1 MQTNQGNKELKGLGG
16 WLILVGIG
24 VLVAPFKTGAVLINT
39 FLPIFSH
46 GMWAILTDP
55 TSNAYHPLWGPYIL
69 SEVITNIGLLA
80 ASSYMILL
88 FFKKSKSFPKWFM
101 TISVLSLLIIIV
113 DTFAVKLILPGKPVV
128 NLAFIENTTTAFVTC
143 LIWVPYMLVSKR
155 VKSTFVQE
163 FDFRYLHAPAS
174 KLQKFSIGLIIVS
187 LFVMIYLWAAGY
199 GISAFSRINYE
210 QVSSLETLF
219 LSVILES
226 LPFLLIGA
234 FVSAVIE
241 VFISEETIA
250 GFLPKRT
257 LPGLIA
263 AAFMGMIFPICE
275 CGIVMVASRLIRK
288 GVPLHIAITFMLA
301 APVINP
307 VALVSTIMAFPTG
320 SMAVYRIV
328 GTFIVSVFAGLI
340 TYLHFGS
347 QNILREDT
355 CDNHSHRDCSDHPDN
370 YHSES
375 LSAKLNDVLLHTCN
389 EFFTMGMYFIIGAFL
404 ASLVQVVIPRSAIA
418 SVGHGKVLSIP
429 VMMLFGFGLSI
440 CSSAD
445 AFVARAMSSSFS
457 TGSIVAFL
465 VYGAMIDL
473 KNTLMMSSQFKASFV
488 SLLILIVT
496 LLTFSYALISVNLLG
511 V

>member
-1 MQTNQGNKELKGLGG
+1 MQLNQENKEFSGLGG

-24 VLVAPFKTGAVLINT
+24 VLVAPFKTGAILINS

-69 SEVITNIGLLA
+69 SEVITNIGLFV

-88 FFKKSKSFPKWFM
+88 FFKKSKRFPKWFM
-101 TISVLSLLIIIV
+101 AISVLSLLIIIA
-113 DTFAVKLILPGKPVV
+113 DTFAIKLILPGKPVV
-128 NLAFIENTTTAFVTC
+128 NLAFMRNISTALLTC
-143 LIWVPYMLVSKR
+143 LIWVPYMFISKR
-155 VKSTFVQE
+155 VKGTFVQE
-163 FDFRYLHAPAS
+163 LDFRYLHAPAS
-174 KLQKFSIGLIIVS
+174 RLQKFSIGLIIVS
-187 LFVMIYLWAAGY
+187 FFVMIYLWAAGY
-199 GISAFSRINYE
+199 GIPAFSRINYAL
-210 QVSSLETLF
+210 VSSLETLF

-250 GFLPKRT
+250 RFLPKRT

-307 VALVSTIMAFPTG
+307 VALISTIIAFPTG
-320 SMAVYRIV
+320 SMAVYRMV
-328 GTFIVSVFAGLI
+328 GTFIVAVFAGLMVN
-340 TYLHFGS
+340 LHFGT

-355 CDNHSHRDCSDHPDN
+355 CDNHNHYDCCDHHDN
-370 YHSES
+370 HNAKS
-375 LSAKLNDVLLHTCN
+375 LPAKLNDVLLHTSN
-389 EFFTMGMYFIIGAFL
+389 EFFNMGMYFIIGAFL

-473 KNTLMMSSQFKASFV
+473 KNTMMMSSQFKASFV

>member
-1 MQTNQGNKELKGLGG
+1 
-16 WLILVGIG
+16 
-24 VLVAPFKTGAVLINT
+24 
-39 FLPIFSH
+39 
-46 GMWAILTDP
+46 
-55 TSNAYHPLWGPYIL
+55 
-69 SEVITNIGLLA
+69 
-80 ASSYMILL
+80 
-88 FFKKSKSFPKWFM
+88 
-101 TISVLSLLIIIV
+101 
-113 DTFAVKLILPGKPVV
+113 
-128 NLAFIENTTTAFVTC
+128 
-143 LIWVPYMLVSKR
+143 
-155 VKSTFVQE
+155 
-163 FDFRYLHAPAS
+163 
-174 KLQKFSIGLIIVS
+174 
-187 LFVMIYLWAAGY
+187 
-199 GISAFSRINYE
+199 
-210 QVSSLETLF
+210 VSSLETLF

-250 GFLPKRT
+250 ALLPKRT

-288 GVPLHIAITFMLA
+288 GVPLHITITFMLA

-328 GTFIVSVFAGLI
+328 GTFIVAVFAGLI
-340 TYLHFGS
+340 TNLHFGN
-347 QNILREDT
+347 QNILREDI
-355 CDNHSHRDCSDHPDN
+355 CDNHNYGDCCDHPDN
-370 YHSES
+370 HHSQS

-389 EFFTMGMYFIIGAFL
+389 EFFNMGMYFIIGAFL

-418 SVGHGKVLSIP
+418 SVGHGMVLSIP

-496 LLTFSYALISVNLLG
+496 LLTFSYALISVNLNLFG